1 VGLLTPAGEQVVGDF
16 TGDAPVDAIFRAINA
31 ATVAAIGPDLF
42 DPGRRAAVEATG
54 FAQGRRV
61 ATAPR

>member
-1 VGLLTPAGEQVVGDF
+1 MTIV
-16 TGDAPVDAIFRAINA
+16 APDA

-54 FAQGRRV
+54 FAQGRHLS
-61 ATAPR
+61 AGPTS